1 MSDAIICELEL
12 KKFSATMTQL
22 KELVAGLND
31 VNKALGSTGGA
42 GGSSPKSPKIPKP
55 PLTWQEKSMKALM
68 SSRFGT
74 SGGIMPLIGKTA
86 EIFGKFGPVVL
97 SATAAVATLA
107 SITKDAAE
115 LMKKAA
121 DNFYDTG
128 GSPGELSTADNI
140 SRMSGDDINKLAIE
154 HQQSIISGGMST
166 AYANQHGISDQPGM
180 PKLDAM
186 TDYLKHL
193 SDLADPN
200 KTSQAQAQR
209 EIKANPSLRPAMGM
223 RDLTEETRRHIL
235 SDVHDEMFSPENRRL
250 AKEYE
255 SAIAD
260 ISREWDMFKE
270 NLGGPIMKAI
280 VWLGSV
286 TDHFKDLGKAIEW
299 VLSPITMLIR
309 DLKYMAGYAGAL
321 FGGANEKDAEKIAEE
336 SSQNRAIDS
345 TDRNTA
351 AIEEHTQIMREG
363 TYGGGARTRGAIPG
377 AYHGVNGQNT
387 ERFLQNNMNAMGAFG
402 MGT

>member
-1 MSDAIICELEL
+1 MSDPIICELEL
-12 KKFSATMTQL
+12 KKFAATMAQL
-22 KELVAGLND
+22 KELVTGLND
-31 VNKALGSTGGA
+31 VNKALGSTGGSA
-42 GGSSPKSPKIPKP
+42 SKTPGIPKVPKP

-140 SRMSGDDINKLAIE
+140 SRMSGDDINKMALE
-154 HQQSIISGGMST
+154 YQQSIIGGGLPT

-180 PKLDAM
+180 PNLDAM
-186 TDYLKHL
+186 TNYKKHL
-193 SDLADPN
+193 SDLSDPN
-200 KTSQAQAQR
+200 ITSQAQAQR
-209 EIKANPSLRPAMGM
+209 EIKQIPSLRPAMGM
-223 RDLTEETRRHIL
+223 RDLTEETRKHIL
-235 SDVHDEMFSPENRRL
+235 NDIHPEMFSPEKRQQ

-260 ISREWDMFKE
+260 IGREWDTFKE
-270 NLGGPIMKAI
+270 NVGGPVMKAI
-280 VWLGSV
+280 IWLDKV
-286 TDHFKDLGKAIEW
+286 TDHFKGLGKAIEW
-299 VLSPITMLIR
+299 VLSPITLLIR

-321 FGGANEKDAEKIAEE
+321 SGGASEEDAEKIADE
-336 SSQNRAIDS
+336 SAEDRVVDS
-345 TDRNTA
+345 TDRNTEA
-351 AIEEHTQIMREG
+351 LKEQTQILREG
-363 TYGGGARTRGAIPG
+363 TYGGGARARGAIPG